1 MKFCMQG
8 TNQILANTTNNNVL
22 TGQRY
27 ERAPA
32 PCYGALYVTGS
43 AIGLTCELNCGGISV
58 TPPTGVNI
66 QNRYP
71 VVPDD
76 VLVEGWEIG
85 TGKLIQITV
94 VNTTGGNLNVFWRVE
109 LIPGVRR

>member
-1 MKFCMQG
+1 MIFCMQG

-32 PCYGALYVTGS
+32 PCYGSLYVTGS
-43 AIGLTCELNCGGISV
+43 AIGLTCELNCGGVSV

-76 VLVEGWEIG
+76 VLCQGWEVG
-85 TGKLIQITV
+85 TGKLIQVTV
-94 VNTTGGNLNVFWRVE
+94 VNTTGGNPNVFWRVE
-109 LIPGVRR
+109 LIPAGRR

>member
-8 TNQILANTTNNNVL
+8 TNVILANTTTNNVL
-22 TGQRY
+22 QGQRY

-32 PCYGALYVTGS
+32 NCYGALFVTGS
-43 AIGLTCELNCGGISV
+43 NLGLTCELNCGGVSV
-58 TPPTGVNI
+58 TPPTGVNA

-76 VLVEGWEIG
+76 SLVDGWSVG
-85 TGKLIQITV
+85 NGKLIQVTV

-109 LIPGVRR
+109 LLVARGR